1 MAQTSPRLF
10 NILIFLVS
18 FDFGAR
24 RSPVK
29 RFDFYLVVGQKGMDA
44 VRGCWKRLKAWAL
57 GTLSPQNFSLESS
70 PKN

>member
-1 MAQTSPRLF
+1 MAQTSPPLF

-29 RFDFYLVVGQKGMDA
+29 RFNFYFSRRSEGMDA
-44 VRGCWKRLKAWAL
+44 GMRVEALEGMGL